1 MSFSTM
7 SGRLRED
14 FAQAG
19 AVESAAVVTDRD
31 TGRSRGR
38 SRC

>member
-7 SGRLRED
+7 TERLRGV

-19 AVESAAVVTDRD
+19 TVELATIVTDRD

-38 SRC
+38 SR

>member
-7 SGRLRED
+7 SERLREV

-19 AVESAAVVTDRD
+19 AVELAAVVTDRD
-31 TGRSRGR
+31 TGRTRGR
-38 SRC
+38 SR

>member
-7 SGRLRED
+7 SERLREV

-19 AVESAAVVTDRD
+19 AVESAAAVTDRD
-31 TGRSRGR
+31 NGRSRGR
-38 SRC
+38 SRW